1 MRMTSARAEM
11 PATWVQA
18 TIGDVCTQ
26 PQYGYTT
33 KASSSG
39 DLLLLRTTDIT
50 SGTIAWE
57 TVPYCSINPDDI
69 EPYLIEDGDI
79 VVSRAGSVG
88 VSHLI
93 RNPKK
98 AVFASYLIRFR
109 PLIDG
114 RYLSY
119 FLESPGYWTAINSE
133 TLGIAVPNVNATK
146 LKSIQVPTPPIQEQ
160 RRIVAKIEE
169 LFSELDKGIES
180 LKTALRQLEVYRQSV
195 LKHAFEGKLTAQW
208 REGNKDKLEKPEKL
222 IARVKNQRV
231 ERYELQRKEWDIAV
245 EKWRENGG
253 LDRKPPRPRLPS
265 FPEPFTGIERTTL
278 PEIFGLWRW
287 VKVGE
292 LFSIYVGAT
301 PSRKNR
307 GYWNGPINWITSGEV
322 RFAPINKTNE
332 TVTLEGLKNVSTEIH
347 PIGTVMLAMIGEGK
361 TRGQAAVT
369 NIEACHNQNTAAIR
383 VSESEIPPE
392 YVYYYLLY
400 RYEDTRRV
408 GSGNNQKALNKER
421 VSNLPIPLPPVDE
434 QAAVVRELDKLL
446 SVMEQL
452 DREIRNRL
460 TSVRSLRQAILKKA
474 FAGQLVAQ
482 DPGDEPASVLLE
494 KIRTKSAKAGKSGP
508 TARRNR
514 KAKTAA

>member
-1 MRMTSARAEM
+1 MGQSPSSETYNHQFDGLPFFQGKAEFGELF
-11 PATWVQA
+11 P
-18 TIGDVCTQ
+18 TINM
-26 PQYGYTT
+26 
-33 KASSSG
+33 
-39 DLLLLRTTDIT
+39 
-50 SGTIAWE
+50 
-57 TVPYCSINPDDI
+57 YCSRPKKIAKPGATLLSIRAPVGPTNLAQQECCIGRGLAAFHPCGEI
-69 EPYLIEDGDI
+69 EPKFVLYLFRSIE
-79 VVSRAGSVG
+79 
-88 VSHLI
+88 
-93 RNPKK
+93 
-98 AVFASYLIRFR
+98 
-109 PLIDG
+109 PLISRTG
-114 RYLSY
+114 TGST
-119 FLESPGYWTAINSE
+119 FQAIGKGFIESLEFN
-133 TLGIAVPNVNATK
+133 L
-146 LKSIQVPTPPIQEQ
+146 PPLAEQ

-180 LKTALRQLEVYRQSV
+180 LKTARRQLEVYRQSV

-208 REGNKDKLEKPEKL
+208 RKGNKDKLEKPEKL

-231 ERYELQRKEWDIAV
+231 ERYELQRKEWDVAV

-307 GYWNGPINWITSGEV
+307 SYWNGPINWITSGEV

-332 TVTLEGLKNVSTEIH
+332 TVTLEGLENVSTEIH

-460 TSVRSLRQAILKKA
+460 TSVSSLRQAILKEA
-474 FAGQLVAQ
+474 FAGQLVTQ

-494 KIRTKSAKAGKSGP
+494 KIRTERAKAGKSGP